1 MRFEPWHTPFES
13 ADTHAPFSVYRPAAQ
28 RMQSLDVAPVHVPHV
43 DEQVEQ
49 DAPLLKLPSG
59 HTVPVDVVDLG
70 GMHWEGLLGFWVN
83 PVLHAIQAPV
93 KSAHRVQPSWQT
105 EG

>member
-1 MRFEPWHTPFES
+1 
-13 ADTHAPFSVYRPAAQ
+13 
-28 RMQSLDVAPVHVPHV
+28 MQSLEVPPVHVPQV

-70 GMHWEGLLGFWVN
+70 GIHWEGLLGF
-83 PVLHAIQAPV
+83 
-93 KSAHRVQPSWQT
+93 
-105 EG
+105 